1 MEPENSNAFG
11 LPVRGRYLAIAAAL
25 LAAVVAAVVVISI
38 SSSSADS
45 HPATVAQHQTTS
57 PQPPTSTAQRPP
69 PRHPSVHLPAGA
81 TVLKLPQSDWTHV
94 VPAGFLGVG
103 IEYKTLFRYEGRNAD
118 NVDPVF
124 EELIRNLSP
133 AEPPQVRIG
142 GDTTDWSWWPVPGA
156 VRPRGVSFVLTPHWI
171 SIARAFEQAV
181 HARLMMGIN
190 FEADSVP
197 VAVTESQQLL
207 SRMGKGSI
215 EALELGNEPE
225 LLSIFGWYR
234 TPFGKE
240 VPGRPS
246 NYNFATF
253 RREWVR
259 IAHTMPNVPIA
270 GPSLGGPR
278 WFNTLGPFL
287 ADNQLVRIATV
298 HRYPLFNC
306 LHSNSPL
313 YPSVSHL
320 LSARASY
327 GLAQST
333 LPWIRIAHAD
343 HLPIRVDEMNSTPCP
358 GAAAV
363 LRTFA
368 ESLWTLRVLFEMANA
383 GADGVNVQ
391 TTAAATDDM
400 FIPSDKT
407 GTWEAAVQPEYY
419 GMLMFG
425 QAVPPGARMV
435 ALSRSSTAQ
444 IQAWATQASDG
455 TIRVLLMN
463 LGGGQH
469 TVAVNAGAA
478 SAPGTLER
486 LEGSSLTTKYGI
498 TLGGQTFGSE
508 TSTGRM
514 SGRRQ
519 TFTIKPGGGDYVVT
533 LPALSAAMLTIAAPA
548 HA

>member
-1 MEPENSNAFG
+1 VERKNSNPFG
-11 LPVRGRYLAIAAAL
+11 LPLRGRYLAVAGAL
-25 LAAVVAAVVVISI
+25 LAVVVAVVVISM
-38 SSSSADS
+38 SSSSAAP
-45 HPATVAQHQTTS
+45 HTATVAQQQSTS
-57 PQPPTSTAQRPP
+57 APAPTSTAQRAAPA
-69 PRHPSVHLPAGA
+69 RPSVHLPAGA
-81 TVLKLPQSDWTHV
+81 TVLKVPQSDWTHV
-94 VPAGFLGVG
+94 VPTGFLGVG
-103 IEYKTLFRYEGRNAD
+103 IEYKTLFRYEGRQAD

-124 EELIRNLSP
+124 EQLIRNLSP
-133 AEPPQVRIG
+133 GQPPQVRIG

-171 SIARAFEQAV
+171 SIARAFEQGV
-181 HARLMMGIN
+181 HARLIMGIN
-190 FEADSVP
+190 LEADSVP

-207 SRMGKGSI
+207 ARMGKSSV

-225 LLSIFGWYR
+225 LFSIFGWYR

-246 NYNFATF
+246 NYNFAMF
-253 RREWVR
+253 QHEWAR
-259 IAHTMPNVPIA
+259 IAAAMPRVPIA

-287 ADNQLVRIATV
+287 ARDPLVRIATV
-298 HRYPLFNC
+298 HRYPLYNC

-313 YPSVSHL
+313 YPSVTNL

-333 LPWIRIAHAD
+333 LPWIKIAHAD

-368 ESLWTLRVLFEMANA
+368 ESLWALRVLFEMANA

-400 FIPSDKT
+400 FVPTDKT

-419 GMLMFG
+419 GMLMFA
-425 QAVPPGARMV
+425 QAVPPGARLV
-435 ALSRSSTAQ
+435 ALSRSSTAP
-444 IQAWATQASDG
+444 IQAWATDASDG
-455 TIRVLLMN
+455 TVRVVLMN
-463 LGGGQH
+463 LDPHQR
-469 TVAVNAGAA
+469 TVAVNAGG
-478 SAPGTLER
+478 SGSGTLER
-486 LEGSSLTTKYGI
+486 LEGSGLTTKYGI
-498 TLGGQTFGSE
+498 TLGGQTFGSKTTTGRLAGQRQ
-508 TSTGRM
+508 TST
-514 SGRRQ
+514 
-519 TFTIKPGGGDYVVT
+519 IKADGGDYVVSM
-533 LPALSAAMLTIAAPA
+533 PPLSAAMLTISAPA